1 MLNPSQ
7 KLGLLAMLQQKQL
20 LPRSVPSQNLRW
32 QKPNRVHHANHAIQM
47 PVAALNH
54 RALKYAA
61 QSAVMTF
68 GILPENHSARVAK
81 SQAELEVPAIDMK
94 RIAQLARR
102 ASTTTKHQLGHHAPV
117 AMMHQ

>member
-1 MLNPSQ
+1 VH
-7 KLGLLAMLQQKQL
+7 LA
-20 LPRSVPSQNLRW
+20 
-32 QKPNRVHHANHAIQM
+32 NRATQM
-47 PVAALNH
+47 PAAEQNH